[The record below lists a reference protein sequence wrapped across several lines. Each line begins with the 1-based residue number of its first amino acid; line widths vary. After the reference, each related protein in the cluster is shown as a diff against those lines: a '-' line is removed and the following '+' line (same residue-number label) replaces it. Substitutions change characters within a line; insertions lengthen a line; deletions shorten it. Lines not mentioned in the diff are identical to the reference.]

1 MNLNDTIIAVA
12 TPNGE
17 GAIALLRVSGPEAIS
32 KTDYIFEAKSK
43 QKLNRSLSQQVFFGT
58 ISSKGTLLDEVLVTV
73 FKGPKSYTGED
84 VIEISCHGSP
94 YIQQQILQS
103 FIQQGVRIAEPGE
116 FTMRAYLNKK
126 MDLSQA
132 EAVADLIAS
141 DAAGAHQLAV
151 QQMRGGVSSHLEK
164 LRTELINFT
173 AMIELEL
180 DFSEEDVSFAD
191 RKELIQLVDLLQ
203 KQINKLISSFS
214 LGNAIK
220 NGIPTA
226 IAGKPNAGKSSLLNA
241 LLNEEKAIVSNI
253 AGTTRD
259 SIEDTLAIE
268 GIKFRFID
276 TAGLRETQDEIEAI
290 GVKKAL
296 EKVLQAQILL
306 YLFDPLET
314 SPSAILEDLQTLA
327 RDDLQLV
334 VIENKIDRFT
344 VEQSFEHDDYFK
356 KNIPA
361 EWNVI
366 YFKLS
371 TFQDTSIKALQ
382 ENLHQ
387 IVYKKQN
394 SESVMISNAR
404 HYEALLLAAEAMK
417 TVYTGLI
424 DQVSGDLLSIDLK
437 EAIYHI
443 GSISGAIEIDKDILG
458 TIFGKFCIGK

>member
-12 TPNGE
+12 TPKGE

-43 QKLNRSLSQQVFFGT
+43 QNLKRSLSPQVFFGT
-58 ISSKGTLLDEVLVTV
+58 ISSKGALLDEVLVTV
-73 FKGPKSYTGED
+73 FKGPRSYTGED

-94 YIQQQILQS
+94 YIQQQILQC
-103 FIQQGVRIAEPGE
+103 FIQHGVRIAEPGE

-126 MDLSQA
+126 IDLSQA

-141 DAAGAHQLAV
+141 DAAGAHKLAV

-203 KQINKLISSFS
+203 KQINQLVSSFS

-259 SIEDTLAIE
+259 SIEDTLTID
-268 GIKFRFID
+268 GIKFRFVD
-276 TAGLRETQDEIEAI
+276 TAGLRETKDEIEAI

-314 SPSAILEDLQTLA
+314 NPSAILEDLQILA
-327 RDDLQLV
+327 RKDLQLLI
-334 VIENKIDRFT
+334 IENKIDRFT
-344 VEQSFEHDDYFK
+344 GDQSFEHDDYFK
-356 KNIPA
+356 NNIPK

-371 TFQDTSIKALQ
+371 TFQDQTIKALK

-387 IVYKKQN
+387 IVEKKQN
-394 SESVMISNAR
+394 SESIMISNAR
-404 HYEALLLAAEAMK
+404 HYEALLLAAEAMQ
-417 TVYTGLI
+417 TVYKGLN
-424 DQVSGDLLSIDLK
+424 DKLSGDLLSIDLK

>member
-43 QKLNRSLSQQVFFGT
+43 QKLNRSQSQQVFFGT

-141 DAAGAHQLAV
+141 DASGAHQLAV

-268 GIKFRFID
+268 GVKFRFID

-344 VEQSFEHDDYFK
+344 VEQSFEHDDYLK

-371 TFQDTSIKALQ
+371 TYQDTSIKALQ

-424 DQVSGDLLSIDLK
+424 DQVTGDLLSIDLK
-437 EAIYHI
+437 DAIYHI
-443 GSISGAIEIDKDILG
+443 GSISGVIEIDKDILG

>member
-12 TPNGE
+12 TPKGE
-17 GAIALLRVSGPEAIS
+17 GAITLLRVSGPEAIS
-32 KTDYIFEAKSK
+32 KTDYIFETKSK
-43 QKLNRSLSQQVFFGT
+43 QNLKRSLSPQVFFGT
-58 ISSKGTLLDEVLVTV
+58 ISSKGALLDEVLVTV
-73 FKGPKSYTGED
+73 FKGPRSYTGED

-94 YIQQQILQS
+94 YIQQQILQC
-103 FIQQGVRIAEPGE
+103 FIQYGVRVAEPGE

-141 DAAGAHQLAV
+141 DAAGAHKLAL
-151 QQMRGGVSSHLEK
+151 QQMRGGFSSHLEN

-203 KQINKLISSFS
+203 KQINQLISSFS

-259 SIEDTLAIE
+259 SIEDTLTIE

-314 SPSAILEDLQTLA
+314 SPSAILEDLKILV
-327 RDDLQLV
+327 RDDLQLLI
-334 VIENKIDRFT
+334 IENKIDRFT
-344 VEQSFEHDDYFK
+344 IDQSFEHDDYFK
-356 KNIPA
+356 NNIPK

-371 TFQDTSIKALQ
+371 TFQENSIKALQ

-387 IVYKKQN
+387 IVEKKQN
-394 SESVMISNAR
+394 SESILISNAR
-404 HYEALLLAAEAMK
+404 HYEALLLAAEAMQ
-417 TVYTGLI
+417 TVHKGVNDKL
-424 DQVSGDLLSIDLK
+424 SGDLLSIDLK

>member
-12 TPNGE
+12 TPKGE

-43 QKLNRSLSQQVFFGT
+43 QNLKRSLSPQVFFGT
-58 ISSKGTLLDEVLVTV
+58 ISSKGALLDEVLVTV
-73 FKGPKSYTGED
+73 FKGPRSYTGED

-94 YIQQQILQS
+94 YIQQQILQC
-103 FIQQGVRIAEPGE
+103 FIQHGVRVAEPGE

-126 MDLSQA
+126 IDLSQA

-141 DAAGAHQLAV
+141 DAAGAHKLAV

-203 KQINKLISSFS
+203 KQINQLVSSFS

-259 SIEDTLAIE
+259 SIEDTLTID
-268 GIKFRFID
+268 GIKFRFVD

-314 SPSAILEDLQTLA
+314 NPSAILEDLQILA
-327 RDDLQLV
+327 REDLQLLI
-334 VIENKIDRFT
+334 IENKIDRFT
-344 VEQSFEHDDYFK
+344 GDQSFEHDDYFK
-356 KNIPA
+356 NNIPK

-371 TFQDTSIKALQ
+371 TFQDQTIKALK

-387 IVYKKQN
+387 IVEKKQN
-394 SESVMISNAR
+394 SESIMISNAR
-404 HYEALLLAAEAMK
+404 HYEALLLAAEAMQ
-417 TVYTGLI
+417 TVYKGLN
-424 DQVSGDLLSIDLK
+424 DKLSGDLLSIDLK

>member
-12 TPNGE
+12 TPKGE

-43 QKLNRSLSQQVFFGT
+43 QNLKRSLSPQVFFGT
-58 ISSKGTLLDEVLVTV
+58 ISSKGALLDEVLVTV
-73 FKGPKSYTGED
+73 FKGPRSYTGED

-94 YIQQQILQS
+94 YIQQQILQC
-103 FIQQGVRIAEPGE
+103 FIQHGVRIAEPGE

-126 MDLSQA
+126 IDLSQA

-141 DAAGAHQLAV
+141 DAAGAHKLAV

-203 KQINKLISSFS
+203 KQINQLVSSFS

-259 SIEDTLAIE
+259 SIEDTLTID
-268 GIKFRFID
+268 GIKFRFVD

-314 SPSAILEDLQTLA
+314 NPSAILEDLQILA
-327 RDDLQLV
+327 RKDLQLLI
-334 VIENKIDRFT
+334 IENKIDRFT
-344 VEQSFEHDDYFK
+344 GDQSFEHDDYFK
-356 KNIPA
+356 NNIPK

-371 TFQDTSIKALQ
+371 TFQDQTIKALK

-387 IVYKKQN
+387 IVEKKQN
-394 SESVMISNAR
+394 SESIMISNAR
-404 HYEALLLAAEAMK
+404 HYEALLLAAEAMQ
-417 TVYTGLI
+417 TVYKGLN
-424 DQVSGDLLSIDLK
+424 DKLSGDLLSIDLK

>member
-12 TPNGE
+12 TPKGE
-17 GAIALLRVSGPEAIS
+17 GAITLLRVSGPEAIS

-43 QKLNRSLSQQVFFGT
+43 QNLKRSLSPQVFFGT
-58 ISSKGTLLDEVLVTV
+58 ISSKGALLDEVLVTV
-73 FKGPKSYTGED
+73 FKGPRSYTGED

-94 YIQQQILQS
+94 YIQQQILQC
-103 FIQQGVRIAEPGE
+103 FIQHGVRVAEPGE

-126 MDLSQA
+126 IDLSQA

-141 DAAGAHQLAV
+141 DAAGAHKLAV

-203 KQINKLISSFS
+203 KQINQLISSFS

-259 SIEDTLAIE
+259 SIEDTLTIE

-276 TAGLRETQDEIEAI
+276 
-290 GVKKAL
+290 
-296 EKVLQAQILL
+296 
-306 YLFDPLET
+306 
-314 SPSAILEDLQTLA
+314 
-327 RDDLQLV
+327 
-334 VIENKIDRFT
+334 
-344 VEQSFEHDDYFK
+344 
-356 KNIPA
+356 
-361 EWNVI
+361 
-366 YFKLS
+366 LS
-371 TFQDTSIKALQ
+371 
-382 ENLHQ
+382 
-387 IVYKKQN
+387 
-394 SESVMISNAR
+394 
-404 HYEALLLAAEAMK
+404 
-417 TVYTGLI
+417 LI
-424 DQVSGDLLSIDLK
+424 
-437 EAIYHI
+437 HI
-443 GSISGAIEIDKDILG
+443 
-458 TIFGKFCIGK
+458 

>member
-12 TPNGE
+12 TPKGE

-43 QKLNRSLSQQVFFGT
+43 QNLKRSLSPQVFFGT
-58 ISSKGTLLDEVLVTV
+58 ISSKGALLDEVLVTV
-73 FKGPKSYTGED
+73 FKGPRSYTGED

-94 YIQQQILQS
+94 YIQQQILQC
-103 FIQQGVRIAEPGE
+103 FIQHGVRIAEPGE

-126 MDLSQA
+126 IDLSQA

-141 DAAGAHQLAV
+141 DAAGAHKLAV

-203 KQINKLISSFS
+203 KQINQLVSSFS

-259 SIEDTLAIE
+259 SIEDTLTID
-268 GIKFRFID
+268 GIKFRFVD
-276 TAGLRETQDEIEAI
+276 TAGLRETKDEIEAI
-290 GVKKAL
+290 GVKRAL

-314 SPSAILEDLQTLA
+314 NPSAILEDLQILA
-327 RDDLQLV
+327 RKDLQLLI
-334 VIENKIDRFT
+334 IENKIDRFT
-344 VEQSFEHDDYFK
+344 GDQSFEHDDYFK
-356 KNIPA
+356 NNIPK

-371 TFQDTSIKALQ
+371 TFQDQTIKALK

-387 IVYKKQN
+387 IVEKKQN
-394 SESVMISNAR
+394 SESIMISNAR
-404 HYEALLLAAEAMK
+404 HYEALLLAAEAMQ
-417 TVYTGLI
+417 TVYKGLN
-424 DQVSGDLLSIDLK
+424 DKLSGDLLSIDLK

>member
-12 TPNGE
+12 TPKGE
-17 GAIALLRVSGPEAIS
+17 GAITLLRVSGPEAIS
-32 KTDYIFEAKSK
+32 KTDYIFETKSK
-43 QKLNRSLSQQVFFGT
+43 QNLKRSLSPQVFFGT

-203 KQINKLISSFS
+203 KQINKIISSFS